1 MLCVASP
8 ILQDFAD
15 KDMAGFMDRLP
26 KLFLVLVALAAAGT
40 VPARAQNVQIR
51 VDTSLAD
58 YTLEFVC
65 SGEEIDEQR
74 LRTSRLLQTQIKHHS
89 GNSDLFT
96 MDGFIDAAK
105 AAAACEVR
113 ARDLYRFRHVVE
125 DRPQV
130 ARAIAFLKQ
139 HEAELSSFVA
149 EKIAPYF
156 PPDQQFSG
164 EIVLAAASWSC
175 GGFSMDGAF
184 FVDVPCVA
192 PSIEEE
198 FQAVKILSA
207 HETYHALQYV
217 FFAPFNEDIG
227 RIDTPEEAQAHL
239 FLNLLLEGTAEFV
252 ADSRNAA
259 GEGTLST
266 IFRDLAAQGY
276 KRMASHFRW
285 LDYASAVLSVDEA
298 SNQRIRDVYDF
309 GFSGST
315 GQKFYYVGAT
325 IARKIEAIFGRER
338 LVCIISLSPEQ
349 FVLAYD
355 AAFEQA
361 GEVGDYPVGASTLA
375 AARRLGEKNS
385 SFRTCLGE

>member
-1 MLCVASP
+1 MLRVASP
-8 ILQDFAD
+8 ILQNFTD
-15 KDMAGFMDRLP
+15 KHMAGFMDWLP
-26 KLFLVLVALAAAGT
+26 KLFLALVALAVAGF

-58 YTLEFVC
+58 YILEFAC

-89 GNSDLFT
+89 VNSDLFT

-113 ARDLYRFRHVVE
+113 ARDLYRFRHVVK
-125 DRPQV
+125 DRQQV

-139 HEAELSSFVA
+139 HEAELSSFVV
-149 EKIAPYF
+149 EKIAPYA
-156 PPDQQFSG
+156 PPDQRFSG
-164 EIVLAAASWSC
+164 EIVLVAASWSC
-175 GGFSMDGAF
+175 GGFAMDGAF
-184 FVDVPCVA
+184 FIDVPCVA

-207 HETYHALQYV
+207 HETYHALQYA

-227 RIDTPEEAQAHL
+227 HIETPEEAQAHL

-252 ADSRNAA
+252 ADSRNAP

-266 IFRDLAAQGY
+266 IFRDLAAQAY

-285 LDYASAVLSVDEA
+285 LDYASAVLAVDEA
-298 SNQRIRDVYDF
+298 SNQRIRDIYDF

-325 IARKIEAIFGRER
+325 MARKIEAVFGRER

-355 AAFEQA
+355 AALEQA

-375 AARRLGEKNS
+375 AARRLGDENS
-385 SFRTCLGE
+385 SFRTCFGE